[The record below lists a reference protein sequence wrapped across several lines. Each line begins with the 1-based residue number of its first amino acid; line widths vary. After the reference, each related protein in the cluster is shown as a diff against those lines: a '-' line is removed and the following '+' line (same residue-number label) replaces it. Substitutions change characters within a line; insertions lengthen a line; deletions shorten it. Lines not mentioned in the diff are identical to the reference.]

1 MSGRRTR
8 VWAVLGVA
16 LAVLAV
22 AVVLSFGLSH
32 REALATSPLVRRP
45 APEFTLAGLDGR
57 RESTVRLS
65 SLRGHVVVVNFWA
78 SWCTECHTEQ
88 AALNRTWE
96 RFRDSGVVLVGVD
109 FEDATGDARQYVATT
124 GATYPMVVD
133 TKSATAL
140 AYGLRGVPET
150 FVIDPRGRIVDRV
163 IGPVEYP
170 RLARRITG
178 LLEGKQG

>member
-16 LAVLAV
+16 VAVLAV
-22 AVVLSFGLSH
+22 AVLLSFGLSH
-32 REALATSPLVRRP
+32 REALATSPLARRP
-45 APEFTLAGLDGR
+45 APAFNLPGLDGR
-57 RESTVRLS
+57 PESAVRLS

-88 AALNRTWE
+88 AALNRTWQE
-96 RFRDSGVVLVGVD
+96 FRDSGVVVVGVD
-109 FEDATGDARQYVATT
+109 FEDATGDARDYVART
-124 GATYPMVVD
+124 GASYPMVVD
-133 TKSATAL
+133 AKSATAL

-150 FVIDPRGRIVDRV
+150 YVIDPHGRIVDRV

-170 RLARRITG
+170 ALAHRITG
-178 LLEGKQG
+178 VLEGQQR

>member
-1 MSGRRTR
+1 M
-8 VWAVLGVA
+8 WAVLGVA
-16 LAVLAV
+16 VAVLAV
-22 AVVLSFGLSH
+22 AVLLGFGLRH
-32 REALATSPLVRRP
+32 RDALTTSPVAQRP
-45 APEFTLAGLDGR
+45 APSFTLPGLDGR

-65 SLRGHVVVVNFWA
+65 ALRGHVVVVNFWA

-96 RFRDSGVVLVGVD
+96 QFRDAGVVLVGID
-109 FEDATGDARQYVATT
+109 FQDATGDAQEYVATS

-150 FVIDPRGRIVDRV
+150 YVIDQRGQIVDRV
-163 IGPVEYP
+163 IGPVDYST
-170 RLARRITG
+170 LARRITG
-178 LLEGKQG
+178 LLEGQQQ